1 MNLTPP
7 PHKCLAAEWD
17 SSRFL
22 HWIICV
28 TTKMRFL
35 TVRTRFWF
43 EGHAAEGVSQTT
55 VRSFTGG
62 LDFFRVWCVIWGNLC
77 FSSEYNLSTIFS
89 SQLLGNT
96 QVTAAAS
103 FFRKM
108 LFDWSEEGQ
117 DMLIC
122 TIKNNFRICQQVKGS
137 SSLPLLCSAEAT
149 SEVLGPHLGSSV
161 PERRGTS
168 RESPAEGHQD
178 GAWSISLVRKGWE
191 TWGCSAWRRLSGWG
205 QALLSTIQRHN
216 KEQRAQTGIQEVPS
230 ELQTNK
236 QTNKQ
241 KHILFSLRVTE
252 HWNRLSREVVESP
265 SLEMFTEVGYM
276 FFSKLS
282 HLNFKS
288 FN

>member
-103 FFRKM
+103 FFRKT

-168 RESPAEGHQD
+168 RESPAEGYKN
-178 GAWSISLVRKGWE
+178 GEGFGGLPSWGKAE
-191 TWGCSAWRRLSGWG
+191 TWDC
-205 QALLSTIQRHN
+205 
-216 KEQRAQTGIQEVPS
+216 
-230 ELQTNK
+230 
-236 QTNKQ
+236 
-241 KHILFSLRVTE
+241 SLRRKEDWQGILPMFIFFWAYFTATCWTSSCIGHLRAEWWDLNLVMGKLGAGFSP
-252 HWNRLSREVVESP
+252 RLM
-265 SLEMFTEVGYM
+265 SLCEAV
-276 FFSKLS
+276 FS
-282 HLNFKS
+282 HY
-288 FN
+288 